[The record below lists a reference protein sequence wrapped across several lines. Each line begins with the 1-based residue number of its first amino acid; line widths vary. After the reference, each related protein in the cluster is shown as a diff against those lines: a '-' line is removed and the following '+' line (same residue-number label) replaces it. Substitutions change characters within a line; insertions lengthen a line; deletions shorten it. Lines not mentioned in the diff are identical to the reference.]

1 MKRLIVLSAIALL
14 AVSASAQTG
23 ASSNGHGK
31 TVSTHTRET
40 TLKGKEKGESV
51 RDLAKA
57 NRGDEMDNDI
67 KFTKEEKDARKA
79 ARKANRGNEM
89 DNEIKLTKEEKDARK
104 AERKADHTNNG
115 TDDRFGDLDNDGTLS
130 PQEKEARKQA
140 RKADA
145 EGGKGGRHGEDRAE
159 NGNNEHGKRVSG
171 IARGTD
177 MEGRE
182 KGAAVS
188 SAAGSK
194 ARSPERVK
202 ANGSAKPRI
211 SAKPAGLSRGKSGK
225 IK

>member
-1 MKRLIVLSAIALL
+1 MKRLIVLSAIALF

-23 ASSNGHGK
+23 ATSKEHGK
-31 TVSTHTRET
+31 SVSTHTQGT
-40 TLKGKEKGESV
+40 TLKGKEKGESG

-57 NRGDEMDNDI
+57 NRGDEMDNEI
-67 KFTKEEKDARKA
+67 KLTKEEKNARKA
-79 ARKANRGNEM
+79 ARKANRGDEM

-104 AERKADHTNNG
+104 AERRTDHVNNG
-115 TDDRFGDLDNDGTLS
+115 KDDHFGDFDNDGTLS

-140 RKADA
+140 KRAGA
-145 EGGKGGRHGEDRAE
+145 EDRKGGRHGEDRAE

-182 KGAAVS
+182 KGAVVS
-188 SAAGSK
+188 GTAGSK
-194 ARSPERVK
+194 ARNPERVK
-202 ANGSAKPRI
+202 ANGSAKPRT